1 MHGLPV
7 SEGVAFGHALRLK
20 KDLITVPLT
29 GCEDT
34 TACFDMLEKAMNQSV
49 EDLKK
54 LKKKA
59 AKKLSASDLEIF
71 DAHIQMTTDIEIVQA
86 VKNRI
91 QNEHEHP
98 AKAYQTVSQEFQTMF
113 EAMDDPYFKERAT
126 DIKDVAYRVLTY
138 LVGNTPQDLG
148 MLSRPTVIIADDLT
162 PSDTASLD
170 LDFVAGFVTRTGGY
184 TSHTAIMARSLSI
197 PAIAGVK
204 NALEIPSDA
213 LIFLDAYNGD
223 IFINPTPAEKRTLT
237 HKLEKELAF
246 KETLKDY
253 VELSTTKDQHPIST
267 YANIG
272 SPADLPLA
280 LSQKA
285 LGIGLFRTEFLFMD
299 ALEAPTLDAQIKAYE
314 AVFKAFKTVIVR
326 TLDIGGD
333 KQLPYLKMP
342 HEENPF
348 LGHRAIR
355 LCFEE
360 IDLFKT
366 QLQAILIAGCVTDH
380 VKIMFP
386 MIARVDEV
394 IKAKGLLDEVKKAL
408 DVAKT
413 PYQKNIEIGIMI
425 EIPAAALNT
434 EAFCEHVDF
443 FSIGTN
449 DLIQY
454 TYAADRMNQ
463 KVSYLYEPLDP
474 TLLRLIDHVVKAA
487 KKKGKDVGVCGEM
500 AADPVA
506 AQILIGLGIDELSMS
521 AGSLTKVRY
530 ALHQK
535 TILQH
540 QAIAEKAL
548 LQKDAHSVKQ
558 LFQQKDR

>member
-20 KDLITVPLT
+20 KDPITVPLT
-29 GCEDT
+29 RCEDAN
-34 TACFDMLEKAMNQSV
+34 ACYDMLEKAMNQSV

-54 LKKKA
+54 LKEKA
-59 AKKLSASDLEIF
+59 AHKLSESELEIF
-71 DAHIQMTTDIEIVQA
+71 DAHIQMTTDIEIIKA

-91 QNEHEHP
+91 QNDHEHP
-98 AKAYQTVSQEFQTMF
+98 AKAYQTVTQDFQTMF

-138 LVGNTPQDLG
+138 LVGKTPQDLG

-170 LDFVAGFVTRTGGY
+170 LDHVCGFVTRMGGY

-204 NALEIPSDA
+204 DALEIPSEA
-213 LIFLDAYNGD
+213 LIFLDAYNGK
-223 IFINPTPAEKRTLT
+223 ILMNPTASEKRMLT
-237 HKLEKELAF
+237 QKLEKELAF
-246 KETLKDY
+246 KETLKAY
-253 VELSTTKDQHPIST
+253 VDLSSTKDNHPVLT

-272 SPADLPLA
+272 SVADLPLA

-285 LGIGLFRTEFLFMD
+285 LGVGLFRTEFLFMD
-299 ALEAPTLDAQIKAYE
+299 PPEAPSLEAQIKAYE
-314 AVFKAFKTVIVR
+314 TVFKAFKTVIVR

-366 QLQAILIAGCVTDH
+366 QLQAILMAGCVTDH

-394 IKAKGLLDEVKKAL
+394 IKAKAILEDVKKAL
-408 DVAKT
+408 DASQT
-413 PYQKNIEIGIMI
+413 PYQKNIEVGIMI

-434 EAFCEHVDF
+434 DAFCEHVDF

-454 TYAADRMNQ
+454 TYAADRMNE

-487 KKKGKDVGVCGEM
+487 KKKGKEVGVCGEM

-506 AQILIGLGIDELSMS
+506 AQILTGLGIDELSMS

-540 QAIAEKAL
+540 QALAEKAL
-548 LQKDAHSVKQ
+548 TQKDAASVKQ